1 MVKAMMRIFGLSIL
15 LIALIGVSAT
25 AAPRDYLLDH
35 YASRVGFAVP
45 FGPDTITGEIPV
57 AQSEISL
64 DFRAPNNSRIVVVL
78 DVSGAR
84 ANFPFATQALRGPK
98 VLAAEAHPTISFQ
111 SRDIEVA
118 SNDASRASLMGDITI
133 RGVTRPVMF
142 DVGMFR
148 PAGQAQGE
156 RSRLIVRLN
165 GEVSRAAFGADGWSD
180 LVGDAVSLDL
190 ELFIDAAG

>member
-1 MVKAMMRIFGLSIL
+1 MMQIFGLSIL

-25 AAPRDYLLDH
+25 AAPRDYLLDRD
-35 YASRVGFAVP
+35 ASRVGFAVP
-45 FGPDTITGEIPV
+45 FGPDTITGEISV

-118 SNDASRASLMGDITI
+118 SNDASRASLIGDITI

-156 RSRLIVRLN
+156 RSRLIVRLK

-190 ELFIDAAG
+190 ELYIDAAG